1 MKGILEERVL
11 RKLGVRG
18 EREDYEEGILYPR
31 LREEGIDLEPAYKK
45 GNGIIVSDELRKG
58 LGGKLRKKG
67 DCSLEHLLQGL
78 MREQET
84 LLEDIR
90 EPFRFFFLDERSGTW
105 LLARSPDEARPLHWS
120 DEGQSLA
127 FGDTAIDV
135 LELKGIHPEP
145 NCLAIP
151 EYLVF
156 QDVAGS
162 NTLLKGVKSVPPGT
176 LLKGRLGAKTVEEK
190 SLWSGWLQGIRREA
204 IGDPREALLG
214 ALQAMVSELDGRVGL
229 FLSSGVDS
237 SLIAW
242 GLKELGVEDIEAIT
256 VTCPG
261 YRYDEGPQ
269 AEALSAEL
277 GISWSPIVLEPSR
290 FSSTWKKAISSSLMP
305 MVSTNQI
312 PWWLMCEEAAKRDLV
327 YWFSG
332 EGCDSWTS
340 GGHKEEELRELEEAV
355 SLGPGP
361 LVSKAIRPKAHLLN
375 DPKKIEE
382 ILDIPLDVSARFA
395 TWSDCLEAI
404 PDGTIR
410 DVALLYHVRTV
421 GRRLL
426 ERASMAA
433 SAHGV
438 EVKLPFLH
446 RKFLQYAASTPWDK
460 KNQPGRSK
468 SPLKDLCLQ
477 ALGEDI
483 PSRRK
488 VGFTFPIRTW
498 IRDSSE
504 PFISGLRELLLDS
517 RTLRRPIYR
526 ARLLHELDARIK
538 GVLRP
543 SDWLLWSILNLELW
557 LRELETHSRL
567 GWPLPS

>member
-1 MKGILEERVL
+1 MKGLLHERVL
-11 RKLGVRG
+11 GKLAL
-18 EREDYEEGILYPR
+18 REKWEDQKEGGILYPR
-31 LREEGIDLEPAYKK
+31 LRKEGLHLEPAYKK
-45 GNGIIVSDELRKG
+45 GQGILVSDELGRCSE
-58 LGGKLRKKG
+58 GKPQKG
-67 DCSLEHLLQGL
+67 DFPLEHLLDGL
-78 MREQET
+78 GKGQKA

-90 EPFRFFFLDERSGTW
+90 EPFRFFFLDSRSGTW
-105 LLARSPDEARPLHWS
+105 LLARSPDEARPLYWS
-120 DEGQSLA
+120 DDGQSLA
-127 FGDTAIDV
+127 FADTARDV

-145 NCLAIP
+145 NWAAIP

-162 NTLLKGVKSVPPGT
+162 NTLFRGVKSVPPGT
-176 LLKGRLGAKTVEEK
+176 LFKGRLGAKRVEEE
-190 SLWSGWLQGIRREA
+190 SLWSGWLQGLREEP

-214 ALQAMVSELDGRVGL
+214 ALEAMISELDGRVGI

-242 GLKELGVEDIEAIT
+242 GLKELGLEEIEALT

-269 AEALSAEL
+269 AQALSAQL
-277 GISWSPIVLEPSR
+277 GISWTPIVLEPSR
-290 FSSTWKKAISSSLMP
+290 FSSAWKEAISSSLMP

-312 PWWLMCEEAAKRDLV
+312 PWWLMCEEAAKRDLLC
-327 YWFSG
+327 WFSG

-340 GGHKEEELRELEEAV
+340 GGHKEEELRELEEAS
-355 SLGPGP
+355 SLGPEN
-361 LVSKAIRPKAHLLN
+361 LVSKAVRPKAHLLN
-375 DPKKIEE
+375 DPGKIEE
-382 ILDIPLDVSARFA
+382 ILEVPLDLSARFA
-395 TWSDCLEAI
+395 TWSDCMETI
-404 PDGTIR
+404 PHGTIR

-426 ERASMAA
+426 ERASVVA

-438 EVKLPFLH
+438 EVKMPFLH
-446 RKFLQYAASTPWDK
+446 RRFLQFAASTPWDK
-460 KNQPGRSK
+460 KNKPGRSK
-468 SPLKDLCLQ
+468 SPLKDLCLR

-488 VGFTFPIRTW
+488 VGFTFPLRTW

-504 PFISGLRELLLDS
+504 PSISGLREVLLEP

-526 ARLLHELDARIK
+526 SEIVHELDLRIK

-543 SDWLLWSILNLELW
+543 CDWLLWSILNLELW
-557 LRELETHSRL
+557 LRELERH
-567 GWPLPS
+567 GWPGCSLPF